1 MNNLLTSIMS
11 KTIGSTLSTG
21 VGGRIYLDQAPA
33 ETEFP
38 YIVFF
43 IVSDT
48 PDYTFKF
55 DHEEVL
61 VQFSIFSTSK
71 SASEISTI
79 YNNLK
84 ALFDDCTL
92 SITGNTL
99 VHFWRQNLTTMVDEI
114 ETPTGTI
121 GVKHWAV
128 DYLVRMEAT
137 S

>member
-1 MNNLLTSIMS
+1 MKNLLQAIMT
-11 KTIGSTLSTG
+11 KTGGSTLSSD

-33 ETEFP
+33 EADFP

-48 PDYTFKF
+48 PNYTFKY

-61 VQFSIFSTSK
+61 IQFSIFSTSQGLN
-71 SASEISTI
+71 EIGTI
-79 YNNLK
+79 YADMK

-92 SITGNTL
+92 SITSNTL
-99 VHFWRQNLTTMVDEI
+99 VHFWRQNLTTMIDEI
-114 ETPTGTI
+114 ETPTGTL

-128 DYLVRMEAT
+128 DYLIRMEAT

>member
-1 MNNLLTSIMS
+1 MTNLITAIVS
-11 KTIGSTLSTG
+11 KTANSALSTS
-21 VGGRIYLDQAPA
+21 VGGRIYLDQAQQEA
-33 ETEFP
+33 EFP

-43 IVSDT
+43 VVSDT
-48 PDYTFKF
+48 PNYTFKF

-61 VQFSIFSTSK
+61 IQFSIFSTSQ

-84 ALFDDCTL
+84 SLFDDCALT
-92 SITGNTL
+92 ITGNTL
-99 VHFWRQNLTTMVDEI
+99 VHFWRENLTTMIDNI
-114 ETPTGTI
+114 DTPAGTV

-128 DYLVRMEAT
+128 DYSVRMEAT